1 MAGTEDRDTP
11 EDELDIN
18 LEDLEAEPVPSP
30 GTVSGDTLVI
40 EADDLADVADSPAY
54 PAAPASYPPVSPTGE
69 FAYAK
74 GKKGAA
80 ATFVGSLMLQLAIAG
95 ALGGLL
101 AWSINEPRSFVRD
114 RLSELPST
122 EVYQE
127 VALFTAIL
135 GSAIGLLL
143 GLTEGLT
150 SLNWRRATVGGLLG
164 VVIGGLGGGF
174 AGVLAQMAY
183 GALGGR
189 SDELSFRQI
198 IARSIGWCIVGLFVG
213 LAQGAATRSTK
224 KIVNGLCG
232 GAMGGFA
239 GGFVFDLVGVFGGI
253 FGLHGSASRLI
264 AQVAIGLAT
273 GVAIGL
279 LEELLKEAWLVI
291 VGGPLTG
298 KQFVLYQANTVVGS
312 SPKCDIALL
321 KDTEIA
327 PQHFSI
333 AMAGANCVLTDLGS
347 PRGTL
352 VNGRPVQRHNLRRG
366 DVIQVG
372 QTALEYHD
380 RTLPSP
386 EPGRRA

>member
-1 MAGTEDRDTP
+1 MADTEDREAPD
-11 EDELDIN
+11 DEIDIN
-18 LEDLEAEPVPSP
+18 LEDLDAEPAPPTGAVA
-30 GTVSGDTLVI
+30 GDTLVI
-40 EADDLADVADSPAY
+40 EAEDLADVAEAPAY
-54 PAAPASYPPVSPTGE
+54 PAAPTAYPAVGPAGD
-69 FAYAK
+69 FAYVK
-74 GKKGAA
+74 GKKSAA
-80 ATFVGSLMLQLAIAG
+80 AAFVGSLMLQLAIAG

-101 AWSINEPRSFVRD
+101 AWAINEPRSVVRD
-114 RLSELPST
+114 RLTELPGP

-127 VALFTAIL
+127 VALFAAIL

-143 GLTEGLT
+143 GATEGLT
-150 SLNWRRATVGGLLG
+150 TLNWRRASLGGLLG
-164 VVIGGLGGGF
+164 LVIGGLGGAF
-174 AGVLAQMAY
+174 AGVVAQMAY

-239 GGFVFDLVGVFGGI
+239 GGLVFDLVGAFGGI

-264 AQVAIGLAT
+264 AEVAIGLAT
-273 GVAIGL
+273 GAAIGL
-279 LEELLKEAWLVI
+279 LEELRKEAWLVI

-327 PQHFSI
+327 PQHFTI
-333 AMAGANCVLTDLGS
+333 AMAGGNCILADLGS

-372 QTALEYHD
+372 QTALEYQD
-380 RTLPSP
+380 RTLPPP
-386 EPGRRA
+386 EPGRVA

>member
-1 MAGTEDRDTP
+1 MAASEDRPGPD
-11 EDELDIN
+11 DGIDIN
-18 LEDLEAEPVPSP
+18 LDDLDEEPAAPSP
-30 GTVSGDTLVI
+30 AAAGDMLVI
-40 EADDLADVADSPAY
+40 EADDLADVADEPAY
-54 PAAPASYPPVSPTGE
+54 PAAPGAYPAAGPAGE
-69 FAYAK
+69 FAFAK

-80 ATFVGSLMLQLAIAG
+80 AAFVGSLMLQLAIAG

-101 AWSINEPRSFVRD
+101 AWAVNEPRSVVRD
-114 RLSELPST
+114 QLADLPGP

-127 VALFTAIL
+127 VALFAAIL
-135 GSAIGLLL
+135 GGAIGLLL
-143 GLTEGLT
+143 GATEGLT
-150 SLNWRRATVGGLLG
+150 GLNWRRAALGGTLG
-164 VVIGGLGGGF
+164 LVIGGLGGGF
-174 AGVLAQMAY
+174 AGVVAQMAY

-189 SDELSFRQI
+189 GDVLSFRQV

-239 GGFVFDLVGVFGGI
+239 GGLVFDLVGVFGGI

-273 GVAIGL
+273 GAAIGL
-279 LEELLKEAWLVI
+279 LEELRKEAWVVI

-298 KQFVLYQANTVVGS
+298 KQFVLYQTNTLVGS

-327 PQHFSI
+327 PQHFTIS
-333 AMAGANCVLTDLGS
+333 MAGGNCILADLGS
-347 PRGTL
+347 SRGTL

-372 QTALEYHD
+372 QTALEYQD
-380 RTLPSP
+380 RTLLPPPSS
-386 EPGRRA
+386 